1 MKKDFDKWSK
11 RKQEIDSS
19 SVPPLFNEGEV
30 WHCHMGINVG
40 FETDGK
46 ENSFLRP
53 VFILKKFNQHT
64 FWAVPLTHTGKS
76 SIYYHQ
82 LRDSSLGYLNLSQ
95 LRLMDT
101 RRLLRRKVRM
111 ISDEVLEMTSSPH
124 SATLRTGFPFT
135 A

>member
-1 MKKDFDKWSK
+1 MEKDFDKWSK
-11 RKQEIDSS
+11 RKQEIDRS

-40 FETDGK
+40 FESDGK

-53 VFILKKFNQHT
+53 VFILKKFNHHT
-64 FWAVPLTHTGKS
+64 FWAIPLTHTRKS
-76 SIYYHQ
+76 GIYYHQ

-95 LRLMDT
+95 LRLMNT

-111 ISDEVLEMTSSPH
+111 ISDEVLEIKEKVRKLIS
-124 SATLRTGFPFT
+124 
-135 A
+135 

>member
-1 MKKDFDKWSK
+1 MLCFFDKWNT
-11 RKQEIDSS
+11 RKQEIDHFV
-19 SVPPLFNEGEV
+19 VPPLFNEGEV

-46 ENSFLRP
+46 EISFLRP
-53 VFILKKFNQHT
+53 VFILKKFNKHT

-82 LRDSSLGYLNLSQ
+82 LRDNSLGYINLSQ

-101 RRLLRRKVRM
+101 KRLLRRKIRI
-111 ISDEVLEMTSSPH
+111 ISDEVLEIKEKVRKLIS
-124 SATLRTGFPFT
+124 
-135 A
+135 